1 MSQRKPLIR
10 RTFLQE
16 RLEILIKRQRNG
28 TATFNEL
35 TELDDIVNADPE
47 IRKRIIMES
56 MFMDD
61 TDFNEP
67 TNIPGKENSPILEDA
82 KRQSFLSRLK
92 ALINR
97 IFTLRI
103 STEKLRLSFNENSK
117 LFIIIKQSCQKNI
130 SFDVQAVP

>member
-35 TELDDIVNADPE
+35 TELDAIVNADPE
-47 IRKRIIMES
+47 IRKQIIMES

-61 TDFNEP
+61 ADFNEP
-67 TNIPGKENSPILEDA
+67 TDIPEKENTPILENA
-82 KRQSFLSRLK
+82 KRQSFLNRLK
-92 ALINR
+92 ALISR
-97 IFTLRI
+97 IFTLKI
-103 STEKLRLSFNENSK
+103 STGKLRLSFNEK
-117 LFIIIKQSCQKNI
+117 PGL
-130 SFDVQAVP
+130 ALL